1 MPLETGFAVT
11 LMHTLS
17 DLARELNRSTVY
29 VASLQTRFELPVL
42 PGAGYAAAYLALLRT
57 VVALRIL
64 SISED
69 KLRELWTVEKKLL
82 LLLHV
87 DSRTSPTWFLDACG
101 QTTRQRQRLLLT
113 NYDLG
118 PPVQSGNLQPGL
130 DFSPAE
136 PELFQG
142 SEMGE
147 DALRVLRE
155 YRKQEAEIRERV
167 RAELNPLKQALRW
180 AGHWDRSQ
188 SHITR

>member
-1 MPLETGFAVT
+1 
-11 LMHTLS
+11 MHTLS
-17 DLARELNRSTVY
+17 ELAKELNRSIVY

-42 PGAGYAAAYLALLRT
+42 PGAGYPTAYLAFLKT

-64 SISED
+64 SISEER
-69 KLRELWTVEKKLL
+69 LRELWNVEKKLL
-82 LLLHV
+82 HLLHV
-87 DSRTSPTWFLDACG
+87 DTRTSPTWFLDACG
-101 QTTRQRQRLLLT
+101 QTTRRRQRLLLT

-130 DFSPAE
+130 DFSPAK

-147 DALRVLRE
+147 DTLRVLRE
-155 YRKQEAEIRERV
+155 YRRHEAEIRDKV

-180 AGHWDRSQ
+180 AANWDRS
-188 SHITR
+188 S